1 MQNEM
6 KKNASYIFFAVAVG
20 FYLLTAI
27 SVPSKKE
34 FVSNDKDRLLIEL
47 ISHVLQRGH
56 FNVMSLNDEMSEK
69 IFHTYLESI
78 DGQKRFFLQS
88 DYREFAKYMYQ
99 IDDQFRELDLT
110 FFDLT
115 YKRLILRMN
124 EVENMYASLLSRPF
138 DFEKNESFDMD
149 YEEQLFPLSQT
160 SRAEKWRKQLKL
172 STLSVLYDKVQE
184 SEKKEE
190 ESTADYVSPSW
201 KILEKEARTT
211 TRENMED
218 YFDVMNDLE
227 RKDWFDIYLN
237 AFVLQFDPHTNYF
250 NPDDKDRFDM
260 NMSGKFEGIGARLSK
275 RDQAI
280 KVVDI
285 IVGGPLW
292 RDQLMEVGDEI
303 QLVRQE
309 DGDAVDIRSM
319 RLDDAIK
326 LIKGP
331 KGSTVHLTIKKVD
344 GAIETIPVKRD
355 LVVLEESYARS
366 SVINRFDKKYGLIH
380 LPKFYVD
387 FKSYK
392 ERNAAHDVEQEIV
405 NLKEAGVEGLIID
418 LRNNGGGSLQTVV
431 DIAGLFIDKG
441 PIVQVKSTVNKT
453 EVLQDRD
460 DKTLWDGPMVIL
472 VNELSASASEILAAA
487 LQDYERA
494 IVLGSKQTF
503 GKGTVQNV
511 VDLNR
516 FLSNSTYGNLGALK
530 ITTDKFYRINGGSTQ
545 LEGVKS
551 DVITPDRYSYVDV
564 GERDEDNPMSWDQIT
579 PLIYTKWH
587 GYLNYDEV
595 IIQSQDRVNN
605 HPIFKLVD
613 QDAKWVE
620 QRQNDKSIALNYE
633 EYVSELEA
641 DRTYANQFDA
651 VKEYNNKLE
660 FTITPAEQ
668 ERIMDD
674 SIFREK
680 RERWFSDL
688 TSDFYIEEA
697 VNILDH
703 LELGIYQ
710 QEPLARK

>member
-1 MQNEM
+1 M
-6 KKNASYIFFAVAVG
+6 I
-20 FYLLTAI
+20 
-27 SVPSKKE
+27 
-34 FVSNDKDRLLIEL
+34 
-47 ISHVLQRGH
+47 QRGH
-56 FNVMSLNDEMSEK
+56 FNVKSLNDDMSEQ

-78 DGQKRFFLQS
+78 DGQKRYFLQS
-88 DYREFAKYMYQ
+88 DYREFAKYMFR
-99 IDDQFRELDLT
+99 IDDQLRELDLT

-124 EVENMYASLLSRPF
+124 EVESLYASLLSRPF
-138 DFEKNESFDMD
+138 DFEKKESYDMD

-184 SEKKEE
+184 AEKKEG

-201 KILEKEARTT
+201 VVLEEEARTT

-218 YFDVMNDLE
+218 YFDLMNDLE

-285 IVGGPLW
+285 IIGGPLW

-309 DGDAVDIRSM
+309 EGDAVDIRSM

-344 GAIETIPVKRD
+344 GTIETIPVKRD

-366 SVINRFDKKYGLIH
+366 SVINRLDQKYGLIH

-392 ERNAAHDVEQEIV
+392 ERNAAHDVEQEVI

-441 PIVQVKSTVNKT
+441 PIVQVKSTVSKT
-453 EVLQDRD
+453 EVLRDRD

-551 DVITPDRYSYVDV
+551 DVITPDRYSYVDI

-595 IIQSQDRVNN
+595 IKQSQDRVNN

-613 QDAKWVE
+613 QDAKWIE
-620 QRQNDKSIALNYE
+620 QRQNDKSIALNYQ

-641 DRTYANQFDA
+641 DRTYADQFDA
-651 VKEYNNKLE
+651 VKEYYNNLE
-660 FTITPAEQ
+660 FTIAPAEQ
-668 ERIMDD
+668 ERITKD

-688 TSDFYIEEA
+688 TEDYYVEEA
-697 VNILDH
+697 VNILD
-703 LELGIYQ
+703 ELKVRIYQ
-710 QEPLARK
+710 QEPLAKK

>member
-1 MQNEM
+1 M
-6 KKNASYIFFAVAVG
+6 KKNTSYIVFTIAAG

-47 ISHVLQRGH
+47 ISHVIQRGH
-56 FNVMSLNDEMSEK
+56 FNVKSLNDDMSEQ

-88 DYREFAKYMYQ
+88 DYRDFAKYMYR
-99 IDDQFRELDLT
+99 IDDQLRNLDLT

-115 YKRLILRMN
+115 YQRLILRMN
-124 EVENMYASLLSRPF
+124 EVENLYVSLLSRPF
-138 DFEKNESFDMD
+138 DFERKESFDTD
-149 YEEQLFPLSQT
+149 YEEQLFPLSST

-172 STLSVLYDKVQE
+172 STLSVLYDKVE
-184 SEKKEE
+184 EAKKKDE
-190 ESTADYVSPSW
+190 ESTAEHVSPSW
-201 KILEKEARTT
+201 AVLEQEARET
-211 TRENMED
+211 TRENMEN
-218 YFDVMNDLE
+218 YFNLMNELE

-303 QLVRQE
+303 QLVRQDE
-309 DGDAVDIRSM
+309 GDAVDIRSM

-331 KGSTVHLTIKKVD
+331 KGSTVYLTIKKVD
-344 GAIETIPVKRD
+344 GTIQTIPVKRD

-366 SVINRFDKKYGLIH
+366 SVINRLDQRYGLIH

-441 PIVQVKSTVNKT
+441 PIVQVKSTVSKT
-453 EVLQDRD
+453 EVLRDRD

-587 GYLNYDEV
+587 GYLNYNEV
-595 IIQSQDRVNN
+595 IKKSQDRVNN

-620 QRQNDKSIALNYE
+620 QRQNDKSITLNYQQ
-633 EYVSELEA
+633 YVSELEA
-641 DRTYANQFDA
+641 DRTYSDQFDA
-651 VKEYNNKLE
+651 VKEYNNKLK
-660 FTITPAEQ
+660 FTVAPAEQ
-668 ERIMDD
+668 ERIMAD

-688 TSDFYIEEA
+688 TADFYVEEA

-703 LELGIYQ
+703 LKVGIFQ
-710 QEPLARK
+710 EEPLAIK

>member
-1 MQNEM
+1 M
-6 KKNASYIFFAVAVG
+6 KKNTSYIVFIIAAG

-47 ISHVLQRGH
+47 ISHVIQRGH
-56 FNVMSLNDEMSEK
+56 FNVKSLNDEMSEQ

-88 DYREFAKYMYQ
+88 DYREFAKYMYR
-99 IDDQFRELDLT
+99 IDDQLRNLDLT

-115 YKRLILRMN
+115 YQRLILRMN
-124 EVENMYASLLSRPF
+124 EVENMYVSLLSRPF
-138 DFEKNESFDMD
+138 DFERKESFDTD
-149 YEEQLFPLSQT
+149 YEEQLFPLSSS

-172 STLSVLYDKVQE
+172 STLSVLYDKVE
-184 SEKKEE
+184 EENKKDE
-190 ESTADYVSPSW
+190 ESTAEHVSSSW
-201 KILEKEARTT
+201 AVLEQEARET
-211 TRENMED
+211 TRENMEN
-218 YFDVMNDLE
+218 YFNLMNELE

-250 NPDDKDRFDM
+250 NPDDKERFDM

-303 QLVRQE
+303 QLVRQDE
-309 DGDAVDIRSM
+309 GDAVDIRSM

-331 KGSTVHLTIKKVD
+331 KGSTVYLTIKKVD
-344 GAIETIPVKRD
+344 GTIQTIPVKRD

-366 SVINRFDKKYGLIH
+366 SVINRLDQRYGLIH

-441 PIVQVKSTVNKT
+441 PIVQVKSTVSKT
-453 EVLQDRD
+453 EVLRDRD

-564 GERDEDNPMSWDQIT
+564 GERDEDNPMSWDKIT
-579 PLIYTKWH
+579 PLMYTKWH
-587 GYLNYDEV
+587 GYLNYNEV
-595 IIQSQDRVNN
+595 IKKSQDRVNN

-620 QRQNDKSIALNYE
+620 QRQNDKSITLNYQQ
-633 EYVSELEA
+633 YVSELEA
-641 DRTYANQFDA
+641 DRTYSDQFDA
-651 VKEYNNKLE
+651 VKEYNNKLK
-660 FTITPAEQ
+660 FTVAPAEQ
-668 ERIMDD
+668 ERIVAD

-688 TSDFYIEEA
+688 TADFYVEEA

-703 LELGIYQ
+703 LKVGIYQ
-710 QEPLARK
+710 EEPLAIK

>member
-1 MQNEM
+1 M
-6 KKNASYIFFAVAVG
+6 KKNTSYIVFAIAVG

-27 SVPSKKE
+27 SIPSKKE

-47 ISHVLQRGH
+47 ISHVIQRGH
-56 FNVMSLNDEMSEK
+56 FNVKSLNDDMSEQ

-78 DGQKRFFLQS
+78 DGQKRYFLQS
-88 DYREFAKYMYQ
+88 DYREFSKYMYR
-99 IDDQFRELDLT
+99 IDDQLRDLDLT

-115 YKRLILRMN
+115 YKRLILRIN
-124 EVENMYASLLSRPF
+124 EVESLYAPLLSRPF
-138 DFEKNESFDMD
+138 DFEKKESFDMD

-160 SRAEKWRKQLKL
+160 SRAEKWRQQLKL

-184 SEKKEE
+184 AEKKEE

-201 KILEKEARTT
+201 VVLEEEARTT

-218 YFDVMNDLE
+218 YFDLMNDLE

-309 DGDAVDIRSM
+309 EGDAVDIRSM

-344 GAIETIPVKRD
+344 GTIETIPVKRD

-366 SVINRFDKKYGLIH
+366 SVINRLDRKYGLIH

-392 ERNAAHDVEQEIV
+392 ERNAAHDVEQEVI

-441 PIVQVKSTVNKT
+441 PIVQVKSTVSKT
-453 EVLQDRD
+453 EILRDRD
-460 DKTLWDGPMVIL
+460 DKTLWDGSMVIL

-564 GERDEDNPMSWDQIT
+564 GEMDEDNPMSWDQIT

-595 IIQSQDRVNN
+595 IKQSQDRVNN

-613 QDAKWVE
+613 QDAKWIE
-620 QRQNDKSIALNYE
+620 QRQNDKSIALNYQ

-641 DRTYANQFDA
+641 DRTYADQFDA
-651 VKEYNNKLE
+651 VKEYYNNLE
-660 FTITPAEQ
+660 FTIAPAEQ
-668 ERIMDD
+668 ERITKD

-688 TSDFYIEEA
+688 TEDYYVEEA
-697 VNILDH
+697 VNILD
-703 LELGIYQ
+703 ELKVRIYQ
-710 QEPLARK
+710 QEPLAKK

>member
-1 MQNEM
+1 M
-6 KKNASYIFFAVAVG
+6 KKNTPYIVFTIAAG

-47 ISHVLQRGH
+47 ISHVIQRGH
-56 FNVMSLNDEMSEK
+56 FNVKSLNDGMSEK

-99 IDDQFRELDLT
+99 IDDQLRNLDLT

-115 YKRLILRMN
+115 YQRLILRMS
-124 EVENMYASLLSRPF
+124 EVENFYVSLLSRPF
-138 DFEKNESFDMD
+138 DFERKESFDTD
-149 YEEQLFPLSQT
+149 YEEQLFPLSSS
-160 SRAEKWRKQLKL
+160 SRSEKWRKQLKL
-172 STLSVLYDKVQE
+172 STLSVLYDKVE
-184 SEKKEE
+184 EAKKKDD
-190 ESTADYVSPSW
+190 ESTAEHVSPLW
-201 KILEKEARTT
+201 AVLEQEARET
-211 TRENMED
+211 TRENMEN
-218 YFDVMNDLE
+218 YFNLMNELE
-227 RKDWFDIYLN
+227 RKDWFDVYLN

-250 NPDDKDRFDM
+250 NPNDKDRFDM

-303 QLVRQE
+303 QLVRQDE
-309 DGDAVDIRSM
+309 GDAVDIRSM

-331 KGSTVHLTIKKVD
+331 KGSTVYLTIKKVD
-344 GAIETIPVKRD
+344 GTIQTVPVKRD

-366 SVINRFDKKYGLIH
+366 SVINRLDQRYGLIH

-441 PIVQVKSTVNKT
+441 PIVQVKSTVSKT
-453 EVLQDRD
+453 EVLRDRD

-587 GYLNYDEV
+587 GYLNYNEV
-595 IIQSQDRVNN
+595 IKKSQDRVNN

-620 QRQNDKSIALNYE
+620 QRQNDKSITLNFQ

-641 DRTYANQFDA
+641 DRTYSDQFDA
-651 VKEYNNKLE
+651 VKEYNNKLK
-660 FTITPAEQ
+660 FTVAPAEQ
-668 ERIMDD
+668 ERIMAD

-688 TSDFYIEEA
+688 KADFYVEEA

-703 LELGIYQ
+703 LKVGIYQ
-710 QEPLARK
+710 EELLAIK

>member
-1 MQNEM
+1 M
-6 KKNASYIFFAVAVG
+6 KKNTFYIVFAIAVG

-27 SVPSKKE
+27 SIPSKKE
-34 FVSNDKDRLLIEL
+34 FVSNDKDKLLIEL
-47 ISHVLQRGH
+47 ISHVIQRGH
-56 FNVMSLNDEMSEK
+56 FNVKSLNDDMSEQ

-78 DGQKRFFLQS
+78 DGQKRYFLQS
-88 DYREFAKYMYQ
+88 DYREFAKYMYR
-99 IDDQFRELDLT
+99 IDDQLRELDLT

-115 YKRLILRMN
+115 YKRLILRIN
-124 EVENMYASLLSRPF
+124 EVESLYASLLSRPF
-138 DFEKNESFDMD
+138 DFEKKESFDMD

-160 SRAEKWRKQLKL
+160 SRAEKWRQQLKL

-184 SEKKEE
+184 AEKKEE

-201 KILEKEARTT
+201 VVLEEEARTT

-218 YFDVMNDLE
+218 YFDLMNDLE

-309 DGDAVDIRSM
+309 EGDAVDIRSM

-344 GAIETIPVKRD
+344 GSIETIPVKRD
-355 LVVLEESYARS
+355 LVILEESYARS
-366 SVINRFDKKYGLIH
+366 SVINRLDQKYGLIH

-392 ERNAAHDVEQEIV
+392 ERNAAHDVEQEVI

-441 PIVQVKSTVNKT
+441 PIVQVKSTVSKT
-453 EVLQDRD
+453 EVLRDQD

-551 DVITPDRYSYVDV
+551 DVITPDRYSYVDI

-595 IIQSQDRVNN
+595 IKQSQDRVNN

-613 QDAKWVE
+613 QDAKWIE
-620 QRQNDKSIALNYE
+620 QRQNDKSIALNYQ

-641 DRTYANQFDA
+641 DRTYADQFDA
-651 VKEYNNKLE
+651 VKEYYNNLE
-660 FTITPAEQ
+660 FTIAPAEQ
-668 ERIMDD
+668 ERITKD

-688 TSDFYIEEA
+688 TEDYYVEEA
-697 VNILDH
+697 VNILD
-703 LELGIYQ
+703 ELKVRIYQ
-710 QEPLARK
+710 QEPLAKK

>member
-1 MQNEM
+1 M
-6 KKNASYIFFAVAVG
+6 KKNTSYIVFVIAVG

-27 SVPSKKE
+27 SIPSKKE

-47 ISHVLQRGH
+47 ISHVIQRGH
-56 FNVMSLNDEMSEK
+56 FNVKSLNDDMSEQ

-78 DGQKRFFLQS
+78 DGQKRYFLQS
-88 DYREFAKYMYQ
+88 DFREFAKYMYR
-99 IDDQFRELDLT
+99 IDDQLRELDLT

-124 EVENMYASLLSRPF
+124 EVESLYASLLSRPF
-138 DFEKNESFDMD
+138 DFEKKESFDMD

-184 SEKKEE
+184 AEKKKE

-201 KILEKEARTT
+201 VVLEEEARTS

-218 YFDVMNDLE
+218 YFDLMNDLE

-309 DGDAVDIRSM
+309 EGDAVDIRSM

-331 KGSTVHLTIKKVD
+331 KGSTVQLTIKKVD
-344 GAIETIPVKRD
+344 GTIETIPVKRD

-366 SVINRFDKKYGLIH
+366 SVINRLDQKYGLIH

-392 ERNAAHDVEQEIV
+392 ERNAAHDVEQEVI

-441 PIVQVKSTVNKT
+441 PIVQVKSTVSKT
-453 EVLQDRD
+453 EVLRDQD

-551 DVITPDRYSYVDV
+551 DVITPDRYSYVDI

-595 IIQSQDRVNN
+595 IKQSQDRVNN

-613 QDAKWVE
+613 QDAKWIE
-620 QRQNDKSIALNYE
+620 QRQNDKSIALNYQ

-641 DRTYANQFDA
+641 DRTYADQFDA
-651 VKEYNNKLE
+651 VKEYYNNLE
-660 FTITPAEQ
+660 FTIAPAEQ
-668 ERIMDD
+668 ERITKD

-688 TSDFYIEEA
+688 TEDYYVEEA
-697 VNILDH
+697 VNILD
-703 LELGIYQ
+703 ELKVRIYQ
-710 QEPLARK
+710 QEPLAKK

>member
-1 MQNEM
+1 M
-6 KKNASYIFFAVAVG
+6 KKNTSYIVFAIAVG

-27 SVPSKKE
+27 SIPSKKE

-47 ISHVLQRGH
+47 ISHVIQRGH
-56 FNVMSLNDEMSEK
+56 FNVKSLNDDMSEQ

-78 DGQKRFFLQS
+78 DGQKRYFLQS
-88 DYREFAKYMYQ
+88 DFREFAKYMYR
-99 IDDQFRELDLT
+99 IDDQLRELDLT

-124 EVENMYASLLSRPF
+124 EVESLYASLLSRPF
-138 DFEKNESFDMD
+138 DFEKKESFDMD

-184 SEKKEE
+184 AEKKEE

-201 KILEKEARTT
+201 VVLEEEARTT
-211 TRENMED
+211 TRENMEG
-218 YFDVMNDLE
+218 YFDLMNDLE

-309 DGDAVDIRSM
+309 EGDAVDIRSM

-331 KGSTVHLTIKKVD
+331 KGSTVQLTIKKVD
-344 GAIETIPVKRD
+344 GTIETIPVKRD

-366 SVINRFDKKYGLIH
+366 SVINRLDQKYGLIH

-392 ERNAAHDVEQEIV
+392 ERNAAHDVEQEVI

-441 PIVQVKSTVNKT
+441 PIVQVKSTVSKT
-453 EVLQDRD
+453 EVLRDRD

-551 DVITPDRYSYVDV
+551 DVITPDRYSYVDI

-595 IIQSQDRVNN
+595 IKQSQDRVNN

-613 QDAKWVE
+613 QDAKWIE
-620 QRQNDKSIALNYE
+620 QRQNDKSIALNYQ
-633 EYVSELEA
+633 EYVSELKA
-641 DRTYANQFDA
+641 DRTYADQFDA
-651 VKEYNNKLE
+651 VKEYYNNLE
-660 FTITPAEQ
+660 FTIAPAEQ
-668 ERIMDD
+668 ERITKD

-688 TSDFYIEEA
+688 TEDYYVEEA
-697 VNILDH
+697 VNILD
-703 LELGIYQ
+703 ELKVRIYQ
-710 QEPLARK
+710 QEPLAKK

>member
-1 MQNEM
+1 M
-6 KKNASYIFFAVAVG
+6 KKNTSYIVFAIAVG

-27 SVPSKKE
+27 SIPSKKE

-47 ISHVLQRGH
+47 ISHVIQRGH
-56 FNVMSLNDEMSEK
+56 FNVKSLNDDMSEQ

-78 DGQKRFFLQS
+78 DGQKRYFLQS
-88 DYREFAKYMYQ
+88 DYREFAKYMYR
-99 IDDQFRELDLT
+99 IDDQLRELDLT

-115 YKRLILRMN
+115 YKRLILRIN
-124 EVENMYASLLSRPF
+124 EVESLYASLLSRPF
-138 DFEKNESFDMD
+138 DFEKKESFDMD

-160 SRAEKWRKQLKL
+160 SRAEKWRQQLKL

-184 SEKKEE
+184 AEKKEE

-201 KILEKEARTT
+201 VVLEEEARTT

-218 YFDVMNDLE
+218 YFDLMNDLE

-309 DGDAVDIRSM
+309 EGDAVDIRSM

-344 GAIETIPVKRD
+344 GTIETIPVKRD

-366 SVINRFDKKYGLIH
+366 SVINRLDRKYGLIH

-392 ERNAAHDVEQEIV
+392 ERNAAHDVEQEVI

-441 PIVQVKSTVNKT
+441 PIVQVKSTVSKT
-453 EVLQDRD
+453 EILRDRD
-460 DKTLWDGPMVIL
+460 DKTLWDGSMVIL

-595 IIQSQDRVNN
+595 IKQSQDRVNN

-613 QDAKWVE
+613 QDAKWIE
-620 QRQNDKSIALNYE
+620 QRQNDKSIALNYQ

-641 DRTYANQFDA
+641 DRTYADQFDA
-651 VKEYNNKLE
+651 VKEYYNNLE
-660 FTITPAEQ
+660 FTIAPAEQ
-668 ERIMDD
+668 ERITKD

-688 TSDFYIEEA
+688 TEDYYVEEA
-697 VNILDH
+697 VNILD
-703 LELGIYQ
+703 ELKVRIYQ
-710 QEPLARK
+710 QEPLAKK

>member
-1 MQNEM
+1 M
-6 KKNASYIFFAVAVG
+6 KKNTSYIVFAIAVG

-27 SVPSKKE
+27 SIPSKKE

-47 ISHVLQRGH
+47 ISHVIQRGH
-56 FNVMSLNDEMSEK
+56 FNVKSLNDDMSEQ

-78 DGQKRFFLQS
+78 DGQKRYFLQS
-88 DYREFAKYMYQ
+88 DYREFAKYMFR
-99 IDDQFRELDLT
+99 IDDQLRELDLT

-124 EVENMYASLLSRPF
+124 EVESLYASLLSRPF
-138 DFEKNESFDMD
+138 DFEKKESYDMD

-184 SEKKEE
+184 AEKKEG

-201 KILEKEARTT
+201 VVLEEEARTT

-218 YFDVMNDLE
+218 YFDLMNDLE

-285 IVGGPLW
+285 IIGGPLW

-309 DGDAVDIRSM
+309 EGDAVDIRSM

-344 GAIETIPVKRD
+344 GTIETIPVKRD

-366 SVINRFDKKYGLIH
+366 SVINRLDQKYGLIH

-392 ERNAAHDVEQEIV
+392 ERNAAHDVEQEVI

-441 PIVQVKSTVNKT
+441 PIVQVKSTESKT
-453 EVLQDRD
+453 EVLRDRD

-551 DVITPDRYSYVDV
+551 DVITPDRYSYVDI

-595 IIQSQDRVNN
+595 IKQSQDRVNN

-613 QDAKWVE
+613 QDAKWIE
-620 QRQNDKSIALNYE
+620 QRQNDKSIALNYQ

-641 DRTYANQFDA
+641 DRTYADQFDA
-651 VKEYNNKLE
+651 VKEYYNNLE
-660 FTITPAEQ
+660 FTIAPAEQ
-668 ERIMDD
+668 ERITKD

-688 TSDFYIEEA
+688 TEDYYVEEA
-697 VNILDH
+697 VNILD
-703 LELGIYQ
+703 ELKVRIYQ
-710 QEPLARK
+710 QEPLAKK

>member
-1 MQNEM
+1 M
-6 KKNASYIFFAVAVG
+6 KKNTSYIVFTIAAG

-47 ISHVLQRGH
+47 ISHVIQRGH
-56 FNVMSLNDEMSEK
+56 FNVKSLNDDMSEQ

-88 DYREFAKYMYQ
+88 DYREFAKYMYR
-99 IDDQFRELDLT
+99 IDDQLRNLDLT

-115 YKRLILRMN
+115 YQRLILRMN
-124 EVENMYASLLSRPF
+124 EVENLYVSLLSRPF
-138 DFEKNESFDMD
+138 DFERKESFDTD
-149 YEEQLFPLSQT
+149 YEEQLFPLSST

-172 STLSVLYDKVQE
+172 STLSVLYDKVE
-184 SEKKEE
+184 EAKKKNE
-190 ESTADYVSPSW
+190 ESTAEHVSPSW
-201 KILEKEARTT
+201 AVLEQEARET
-211 TRENMED
+211 TRENMEN
-218 YFDVMNDLE
+218 YFNLMNELE

-303 QLVRQE
+303 QLVRQDE
-309 DGDAVDIRSM
+309 GDAVDIRSM

-331 KGSTVHLTIKKVD
+331 KGSTVYLTIKKVD
-344 GAIETIPVKRD
+344 GTIQTIPVKRD

-366 SVINRFDKKYGLIH
+366 SVINRLDQRYGLIH

-441 PIVQVKSTVNKT
+441 PIVQVKSTVSKT
-453 EVLQDRD
+453 EVLRDRD

-564 GERDEDNPMSWDQIT
+564 GERDEDNPLSWDQIT

-587 GYLNYDEV
+587 GYLNYNEV
-595 IIQSQDRVNN
+595 IKKSQDRVNN

-620 QRQNDKSIALNYE
+620 QRQNDKSITLNYQQ
-633 EYVSELEA
+633 YVSELEA
-641 DRTYANQFDA
+641 DRTYSDQFDA
-651 VKEYNNKLE
+651 VKEYNNKLK
-660 FTITPAEQ
+660 FTVAPAEQ
-668 ERIMDD
+668 ERIMAD

-688 TSDFYIEEA
+688 TADFYVEEA

-703 LELGIYQ
+703 LKVGIFQ
-710 QEPLARK
+710 EEPLAIK

>member
-1 MQNEM
+1 M
-6 KKNASYIFFAVAVG
+6 KKNTSYIVFTIAAG

-47 ISHVLQRGH
+47 ISHVIQRGH
-56 FNVMSLNDEMSEK
+56 FNVKSLNDDMSEQ
-69 IFHTYLESI
+69 IFHTYLENI

-88 DYREFAKYMYQ
+88 DYREFAKYMYR
-99 IDDQFRELDLT
+99 IDDQLRNLDLT

-115 YKRLILRMN
+115 YQRLILRMN
-124 EVENMYASLLSRPF
+124 EVENLYMSLLSRPF
-138 DFEKNESFDMD
+138 DFERKESFDTD
-149 YEEQLFPLSQT
+149 YEEQLFPLSST

-172 STLSVLYDKVQE
+172 STLSVLYDKVE
-184 SEKKEE
+184 EAKKKNE
-190 ESTADYVSPSW
+190 ESTAEHVSPSW
-201 KILEKEARTT
+201 AVLEQEARET
-211 TRENMED
+211 TRENMEN
-218 YFDVMNDLE
+218 YFNLMNELE

-303 QLVRQE
+303 QLVRQDE
-309 DGDAVDIRSM
+309 GDAVDIRSM

-331 KGSTVHLTIKKVD
+331 KGSTVYLTIKKVD
-344 GAIETIPVKRD
+344 GTIQTIPVKRD

-366 SVINRFDKKYGLIH
+366 SVINRLDQRYGLIH

-441 PIVQVKSTVNKT
+441 PIVQVKSTVSKT
-453 EVLQDRD
+453 EVLRDRD

-564 GERDEDNPMSWDQIT
+564 GERDEDNPLSWDQIT

-587 GYLNYDEV
+587 GYLNYNEV
-595 IIQSQDRVNN
+595 IKKSQDRVNN

-620 QRQNDKSIALNYE
+620 QRQNDKSITLNYQQ
-633 EYVSELEA
+633 YVSKLEA
-641 DRTYANQFDA
+641 DRTYSDQFDA
-651 VKEYNNKLE
+651 VKEYNNNLK
-660 FTITPAEQ
+660 FTVAPAEQ
-668 ERIMDD
+668 ERIVAD

-688 TSDFYIEEA
+688 TADFYVEEA

-703 LELGIYQ
+703 LKVGIYQ
-710 QEPLARK
+710 KEPLAIK

>member
-1 MQNEM
+1 M
-6 KKNASYIFFAVAVG
+6 KKNTSYIVFAIAVG

-27 SVPSKKE
+27 SIPSKKE
-34 FVSNDKDRLLIEL
+34 FVSNDKDKLLIEL
-47 ISHVLQRGH
+47 ISHVIQRGH
-56 FNVMSLNDEMSEK
+56 FSVKSLNDDMSEQ

-78 DGQKRFFLQS
+78 DGQKRYFLQS
-88 DYREFAKYMYQ
+88 DYREFTKYMYR
-99 IDDQFRELDLT
+99 IDDQLRELDLT

-124 EVENMYASLLSRPF
+124 EVESLYASLLSRPF
-138 DFEKNESFDMD
+138 DFEKKESFDMD

-184 SEKKEE
+184 AEKKEG

-201 KILEKEARTT
+201 VVLEEEARTT

-218 YFDVMNDLE
+218 YFDLMNDLE

-285 IVGGPLW
+285 IIGGPLW

-309 DGDAVDIRSM
+309 EGDAVDIRSM

-344 GAIETIPVKRD
+344 GTIETIPVKRD

-366 SVINRFDKKYGLIH
+366 SVINRLDQKYGLIH

-392 ERNAAHDVEQEIV
+392 ERNAAHDVEQEVI

-441 PIVQVKSTVNKT
+441 PIVQVKSTVSKT
-453 EVLQDRD
+453 EVLRDRD

-551 DVITPDRYSYVDV
+551 DVITPDRYSYVDI

-595 IIQSQDRVNN
+595 IKQSQDRVNN

-613 QDAKWVE
+613 QDAKWIE
-620 QRQNDKSIALNYE
+620 QRQNDKSIALNYQ

-641 DRTYANQFDA
+641 DRTYADQFDA
-651 VKEYNNKLE
+651 VKEYYNNLE
-660 FTITPAEQ
+660 FTIAPAEQ
-668 ERIMDD
+668 ERITKD

-688 TSDFYIEEA
+688 TEDYYVEEA
-697 VNILDH
+697 VNILD
-703 LELGIYQ
+703 ELKVRIYQ
-710 QEPLARK
+710 QEPLAKK

>member
-1 MQNEM
+1 M
-6 KKNASYIFFAVAVG
+6 KKNASYLIFAVAVVL
-20 FYLLTAI
+20 YLFTATTNPI
-27 SVPSKKE
+27 EKE

-47 ISHVLQRGH
+47 ISHVIQRGH
-56 FNVMSLNDEMSEK
+56 YDVKSLNDDMSEQ
-69 IFHTYLESI
+69 IFHTYLESL
-78 DGQKRFFLQS
+78 DGQKRYFLQS
-88 DYREFAKYMYQ
+88 DYREFSKYMYQ
-99 IDDQFRELDLT
+99 IDDQIRELDLT

-115 YKRLILRMN
+115 YKRLVLRMS
-124 EVENMYASLLSRPF
+124 EVESMYSSILSRPF
-138 DFEKNESFDMD
+138 DFDKEEEFDTDYNEQI
-149 YEEQLFPLSQT
+149 YPLSQK
-160 SRAEKWRKQLKL
+160 SRSEKWRKQLKL

-184 SEKKEE
+184 EE
-190 ESTADYVSPSW
+190 NNDETTPAYLSSSW
-201 KILEKEARTT
+201 MDLEAEARTT

-218 YFDVMNDLE
+218 FFDLMNELK
-227 RKDWFDIYLN
+227 RKDWFDVYIN
-237 AFVLQFDPHTNYF
+237 SFVLQFDPHTNYF

-260 NMSGKFEGIGARLSK
+260 SMSGKFEGIGARLSK
-275 RDQAI
+275 RNQAI

-309 DGDAVDIRSM
+309 DGDAVDIRAM

-331 KGSTVHLTIKKVD
+331 KGSMVYLTVKKVD
-344 GAIETIPVKRD
+344 GNIETIPVKRD

-366 SVINRFDKKYGLIH
+366 TVINRQDQKYGLIH

-392 ERNAAHDVEQEIV
+392 ERNAAHDVEQEVI
-405 NLKEAGVEGLIID
+405 NLKEAGVGGLIID

-431 DIAGLFIDKG
+431 DIAGLFIDEG
-441 PIVQVKSTVNKT
+441 PIVQVKSTVSKT
-453 EVLQDRD
+453 EVLRDRD
-460 DKTLWDGPMVIL
+460 GKTLWNGPMVIL

-487 LQDYERA
+487 MQDYERA
-494 IVLGSKQTF
+494 IVIGSEQTF

-551 DVITPDRYSYVDV
+551 DVITPDRYRYVDV
-564 GERDEDNPMSWDQIT
+564 GERDEDNPMRWDRIS
-579 PLIYTKWH
+579 PLVYTKWN

-595 IIQSQDRVNN
+595 IKQSQDRVND
-605 HPIFKLVD
+605 HPIFNLVD
-613 QDAKWVE
+613 QDAKWIE
-620 QRQNDKSIALNYE
+620 QRQNDNTIALNYQ
-633 EYVSELEA
+633 EYVSKIESDRAYA
-641 DRTYANQFDA
+641 DQFDA
-651 VKEYNNKLE
+651 VEEYDNNLD
-660 FTITPAEQ
+660 FTISPADQ
-668 ERIMDD
+668 KRISEDD
-674 SIFREK
+674 IFLEK
-680 RERWFSDL
+680 RERWFSNL
-688 TSDFYIEEA
+688 SKDFYVEEA
-697 VNILDH
+697 VNILQD
-703 LELGIYQ
+703 LKVGIYQ

>member
-1 MQNEM
+1 M
-6 KKNASYIFFAVAVG
+6 KKNTSYIVFAIAVG

-27 SVPSKKE
+27 SIPSKKE

-47 ISHVLQRGH
+47 ISHVIQRGH
-56 FNVMSLNDEMSEK
+56 FNVKSLNDDMSEQ

-78 DGQKRFFLQS
+78 DGQKRYFLQS
-88 DYREFAKYMYQ
+88 DYREFAKYMYR
-99 IDDQFRELDLT
+99 IDDQLRELDLT

-124 EVENMYASLLSRPF
+124 EVESLYASLLSRPF
-138 DFEKNESFDMD
+138 DFEKKESFDMD

-160 SRAEKWRKQLKL
+160 SRAEKWRQQLKL

-184 SEKKEE
+184 AEKKEE

-201 KILEKEARTT
+201 VVLEEEARTT

-218 YFDVMNDLE
+218 YFDLMNDLE

-405 NLKEAGVEGLIID
+405 NLKEASIEGLIID

-460 DKTLWDGPMVIL
+460 DKILWDGPMVIL

-613 QDAKWVE
+613 QDAKWIE

-641 DRTYANQFDA
+641 DRTYADQFDA

>member
-1 MQNEM
+1 M
-6 KKNASYIFFAVAVG
+6 KKNTSYIVFTIAAG

-47 ISHVLQRGH
+47 ISHVIQRGH
-56 FNVMSLNDEMSEK
+56 FNVKSLNDDMSAQ

-88 DYREFAKYMYQ
+88 DYREFAKYMYR
-99 IDDQFRELDLT
+99 IDDQLRNLDLT

-115 YKRLILRMN
+115 YQRLIIRMN
-124 EVENMYASLLSRPF
+124 EVENLYVSLLSRPF
-138 DFEKNESFDMD
+138 DFERKESFDTD
-149 YEEQLFPLSQT
+149 YEEQLFPLSSS

-172 STLSVLYDKVQE
+172 STLSVLYDKVE
-184 SEKKEE
+184 EAKKKDE
-190 ESTADYVSPSW
+190 ESTAEHVSPLW
-201 KILEKEARTT
+201 TVLEQEARET
-211 TRENMED
+211 TRENMEN
-218 YFDVMNDLE
+218 YFNLMNELE

-250 NPDDKDRFDM
+250 NPNDKDRFDM

-303 QLVRQE
+303 QLVRQDE
-309 DGDAVDIRSM
+309 GDAVDIRSM

-331 KGSTVHLTIKKVD
+331 KGSTVYLTIKKVD
-344 GAIETIPVKRD
+344 GTIQTIPVKRD

-366 SVINRFDKKYGLIH
+366 SVINRLDQRYGLIH

-441 PIVQVKSTVNKT
+441 PIVQVKSTVSKT
-453 EVLQDRD
+453 EVLRDRD

-587 GYLNYDEV
+587 GYLNYNEV
-595 IIQSQDRVNN
+595 IKKSQDRVNN

-620 QRQNDKSIALNYE
+620 QRQNDKSITLNFQ

-641 DRTYANQFDA
+641 DRTYSDQFDA
-651 VKEYNNKLE
+651 VKEYNNKLK
-660 FTITPAEQ
+660 FTVAPAEQ
-668 ERIMDD
+668 ERIMAD

-688 TSDFYIEEA
+688 TADFYVEEA

-703 LELGIYQ
+703 LKVGIYQ
-710 QEPLARK
+710 EELLAIK

>member
-1 MQNEM
+1 M
-6 KKNASYIFFAVAVG
+6 KKNTSYIVFTIAAG

-47 ISHVLQRGH
+47 ISHVIQRGH
-56 FNVMSLNDEMSEK
+56 FNVKSLNDDMSEQ

-88 DYREFAKYMYQ
+88 DYREFAKYMYR
-99 IDDQFRELDLT
+99 IDDQLRNLDLT

-115 YKRLILRMN
+115 YQRLILRMN
-124 EVENMYASLLSRPF
+124 EVENLYVSLLSRPF
-138 DFEKNESFDMD
+138 DFERKESFDTD
-149 YEEQLFPLSQT
+149 YEEQLFPLSST

-172 STLSVLYDKVQE
+172 STLSVLYDKVE
-184 SEKKEE
+184 EAKKKDE
-190 ESTADYVSPSW
+190 ESIAEHVSPSW
-201 KILEKEARTT
+201 VVLEQEARET
-211 TRENMED
+211 TRENMEN
-218 YFDVMNDLE
+218 YFNLMNELE

-303 QLVRQE
+303 QLVRQDE
-309 DGDAVDIRSM
+309 GDAVDIRSM

-331 KGSTVHLTIKKVD
+331 KGSTVYLTIKKVD
-344 GAIETIPVKRD
+344 GTIQTIPVKRD

-366 SVINRFDKKYGLIH
+366 SVINRLDQRYGLIH

-441 PIVQVKSTVNKT
+441 PIVQVKSTVSKT
-453 EVLQDRD
+453 EVLRDRD

-564 GERDEDNPMSWDQIT
+564 GERDEDNPMSWDKIT
-579 PLIYTKWH
+579 PLMYTKWH
-587 GYLNYDEV
+587 GYLNYNDV
-595 IIQSQDRVNN
+595 IKKSQDRVNN

-620 QRQNDKSIALNYE
+620 QRQNDKSITLNYQQ
-633 EYVSELEA
+633 YVSELEA
-641 DRTYANQFDA
+641 DRTYSDQFDA
-651 VKEYNNKLE
+651 VKEYNNKLK
-660 FTITPAEQ
+660 FTVAPAEQ
-668 ERIMDD
+668 ERIVAD

-688 TSDFYIEEA
+688 TADFYVEEA

-703 LELGIYQ
+703 LKVGIFQ
-710 QEPLARK
+710 EEPLAIK

>member
-1 MQNEM
+1 M
-6 KKNASYIFFAVAVG
+6 KKNTSYIVFAIAVG

-27 SVPSKKE
+27 SIPSKKE

-47 ISHVLQRGH
+47 ISHVIQRGH
-56 FNVMSLNDEMSEK
+56 FNVKSLNDDMSEQ

-78 DGQKRFFLQS
+78 DGQKRYFLQS
-88 DYREFAKYMYQ
+88 DYREFAKYMYR
-99 IDDQFRELDLT
+99 IDDQLRELDLT

-124 EVENMYASLLSRPF
+124 EVESLYVSLLSRPF
-138 DFEKNESFDMD
+138 DFEKKESFDMD

-184 SEKKEE
+184 AEKKEE

-201 KILEKEARTT
+201 VVLEEEARTT

-218 YFDVMNDLE
+218 YFDLMNDLE

-309 DGDAVDIRSM
+309 EGDAVDIRSM

-344 GAIETIPVKRD
+344 GTIETIPVKRD

-366 SVINRFDKKYGLIH
+366 SVINRLDQKYGLIH

-392 ERNAAHDVEQEIV
+392 ERNAAHDVEQEVI

-441 PIVQVKSTVNKT
+441 PIVQVKSTVSKT
-453 EVLQDRD
+453 EVLRDRD

-551 DVITPDRYSYVDV
+551 DVITPDRYSYVDI

-595 IIQSQDRVNN
+595 IKQSQDRVNN

-613 QDAKWVE
+613 QDAKWIE
-620 QRQNDKSIALNYE
+620 QRQNDKSIALNYQ
-633 EYVSELEA
+633 EYVSELKA
-641 DRTYANQFDA
+641 DRTYADQFDA
-651 VKEYNNKLE
+651 VKEYYNNLE
-660 FTITPAEQ
+660 FTIAPAEQ
-668 ERIMDD
+668 ERITKD

-688 TSDFYIEEA
+688 TEDYYVEEA
-697 VNILDH
+697 VNILD
-703 LELGIYQ
+703 ELKVRIYQ
-710 QEPLARK
+710 QEPLAKK

>member
-1 MQNEM
+1 M
-6 KKNASYIFFAVAVG
+6 KKNTSYIVFAIAVG

-27 SVPSKKE
+27 SIPSKKE

-47 ISHVLQRGH
+47 ISHVIQRGH
-56 FNVMSLNDEMSEK
+56 FNVKSLNDDMSEQ

-78 DGQKRFFLQS
+78 DGQKRYFLQS
-88 DYREFAKYMYQ
+88 DYREFAKYMFR
-99 IDDQFRELDLT
+99 IDDQLRELDLT

-124 EVENMYASLLSRPF
+124 EVESLYASLLSRPF
-138 DFEKNESFDMD
+138 DFEKKESFDMD

-184 SEKKEE
+184 AEKKEG

-201 KILEKEARTT
+201 VVLEEEARTT

-218 YFDVMNDLE
+218 YFDLMNDLE

-285 IVGGPLW
+285 IIGGPLW

-309 DGDAVDIRSM
+309 EGDAVDIRSM

-344 GAIETIPVKRD
+344 GTIETIPVKRD

-366 SVINRFDKKYGLIH
+366 SVIKRLDQKYGLIH

-392 ERNAAHDVEQEIV
+392 ERNAAHDVEQEVI

-441 PIVQVKSTVNKT
+441 PIVQVKSTVSKT
-453 EVLQDRD
+453 EVLRDRD

-551 DVITPDRYSYVDV
+551 DVITPDRYSYVDI

-595 IIQSQDRVNN
+595 IKQSQDRVNN

-613 QDAKWVE
+613 QDAKWIE
-620 QRQNDKSIALNYE
+620 QRQNDKSIALNYQ

-641 DRTYANQFDA
+641 DRTYADQFDA
-651 VKEYNNKLE
+651 VKEYYNNLE
-660 FTITPAEQ
+660 FTIAPAEQ
-668 ERIMDD
+668 ERITKD

-688 TSDFYIEEA
+688 TEDYYVEEA
-697 VNILDH
+697 VNILD
-703 LELGIYQ
+703 ELKVRIYQ
-710 QEPLARK
+710 QEPLAKK

>member
-1 MQNEM
+1 M
-6 KKNASYIFFAVAVG
+6 KKNTSYIIFAIAAV
-20 FYLLTAI
+20 FYLFTAI
-27 SVPSKKE
+27 SLPSKKE
-34 FVSNDKDRLLIEL
+34 FISNDKDRLLIEL
-47 ISHVLQRGH
+47 VSYVIQRGH
-56 FNVMSLNDEMSEK
+56 FNVKSLNDEMSER

-78 DGQKRFFLQS
+78 DGQKRYFLQS
-88 DYREFAKYMYQ
+88 DYREFSRYMYQ
-99 IDDQFRELDLT
+99 IDDQLKDLDLK

-115 YKRLILRMN
+115 YQRLILRMS
-124 EVENMYASLLSRPF
+124 EVESLYPSLLSRPF
-138 DFEKNESFDMD
+138 DFEKKESFDVD
-149 YEEQLFPLSQT
+149 YDEQLFPLSKT

-172 STLSVLYDKVQE
+172 STLSVLHDKLQE
-184 SEKKEE
+184 AEKKNK
-190 ESTADYVSPSW
+190 ESTVENVSKSLVF
-201 KILEKEARTT
+201 LEEEARTT
-211 TRENMED
+211 TFENIED
-218 YFDVMNDLE
+218 YFNLMNELD

-250 NPDDKDRFDM
+250 NPDAKDRFDM

-275 RDQAI
+275 RNQAI

-292 RDQLMEVGDEI
+292 RDQLIEVGDEI

-309 DGDAVDIRSM
+309 KGDAVDIRPM

-331 KGSTVHLTIKKVD
+331 KGSIVHLTIKKID
-344 GAIETIPVKRD
+344 GTIEIIPVKRD

-366 SVINRFDKKYGLIH
+366 TVINRLDKKYGLIH

-392 ERNAAHDVEQEIV
+392 ERNAAHDVEEELI

-431 DIAGLFIDKG
+431 DIVGLFIDKG
-441 PIVQVKSTVNKT
+441 PVVQVKSTVSKT
-453 EVLQDRD
+453 EVLRDRD
-460 DKTLWDGPMVIL
+460 DKMIWDGPMVIL

-516 FLSNSTYGNLGALK
+516 FISNSTYGNLGALK

-551 DVITPDRYSYVDV
+551 DVITPDRFSYVNV
-564 GERDEDNPMSWDQIT
+564 GERDEDNPMSWDQIS

-595 IIQSQDRVNN
+595 IKKSQDRVNN

-613 QDAKWVE
+613 QDAKWIK
-620 QRQNDKSIALNYE
+620 QRQNDKSISLNYQ
-633 EYVSELEA
+633 EYVSKLEA
-641 DRTYANQFDA
+641 DRTYAGQFD
-651 VKEYNNKLE
+651 VLKEYDNNLE
-660 FTITPAEQ
+660 FTITPFEQ
-668 ERIMDD
+668 ERIKED

-688 TSDFYIEEA
+688 TGDFYVEEA
-697 VNILDH
+697 VNILNE
-703 LELGIYQ
+703 LEIGFYQ

>member
-1 MQNEM
+1 M
-6 KKNASYIFFAVAVG
+6 KKNTSYIVFTIAAG

-47 ISHVLQRGH
+47 ISHVIQRGH
-56 FNVMSLNDEMSEK
+56 FNVKSLNDDMSEQ

-88 DYREFAKYMYQ
+88 DYREFAKYMYR
-99 IDDQFRELDLT
+99 IDDQLRNLDLT

-115 YKRLILRMN
+115 YQRLILRMN
-124 EVENMYASLLSRPF
+124 EVENLYVSLLSRPF
-138 DFEKNESFDMD
+138 DFERKESFDTD
-149 YEEQLFPLSQT
+149 YEEQLFPLSSS

-172 STLSVLYDKVQE
+172 STLSVLHDKVE
-184 SEKKEE
+184 ELKKKDE
-190 ESTADYVSPSW
+190 ESTAEHVSSSW
-201 KILEKEARTT
+201 PVLEQEARET
-211 TRENMED
+211 TRENMEN
-218 YFDVMNDLE
+218 FFNLMNELE

-303 QLVRQE
+303 QLVRQDE
-309 DGDAVDIRSM
+309 GDAVDIRSM

-331 KGSTVHLTIKKVD
+331 KGSTVYLTIKKVD
-344 GAIETIPVKRD
+344 GTIQTIPVKRD

-366 SVINRFDKKYGLIH
+366 SVINRLDQRYGLIH

-441 PIVQVKSTVNKT
+441 PIVQVKSTVSKT
-453 EVLQDRD
+453 EVLRDRD
-460 DKTLWDGPMVIL
+460 DKTLWDGPMVII

-564 GERDEDNPMSWDQIT
+564 GERDEDNPMSWDKIT
-579 PLIYTKWH
+579 PLMYTKWH
-587 GYLNYDEV
+587 GYLNYNEV
-595 IIQSQDRVNN
+595 IKKSQDRVNN

-613 QDAKWVE
+613 QDAKWIE
-620 QRQNDKSIALNYE
+620 QRQNDKSITLNYQQ
-633 EYVSELEA
+633 YVFELEA
-641 DRTYANQFDA
+641 DRTYSDQFDA
-651 VKEYNNKLE
+651 VKEYNNKLK
-660 FTITPAEQ
+660 FTVAPAEQ
-668 ERIMDD
+668 ERIVSD

-688 TSDFYIEEA
+688 TADFYVEEA

-703 LELGIYQ
+703 LKVGIYQ
-710 QEPLARK
+710 EEPLAIK